1 MMEKKLLGVIIVL
14 LITITSLIATSN
26 TYEKEIILV
35 NEFKLLPITYDKTPI
50 FYGEEN
56 TGRTD
61 CYFVYIE
68 KDEKIGKTLL
78 PKYKTTI
85 TKNSESPALKKYLV
99 KPVPKN
105 KIYDFIFIH
114 QETTRYEIVV

>member
-1 MMEKKLLGVIIVL
+1 MEKKLLGVIIVL

-35 NEFKLLPITYDKTPI
+35 NEFKLLPITYDEAPV

-61 CYFVYIE
+61 CYFVYI
-68 KDEKIGKTLL
+68 KNNTKIEKTLL
-78 PKYKTTI
+78 PKYKTSI
-85 TKNSESPALKKYLV
+85 LENATKPILKKYSI
-99 KPVPKN
+99 KPIPKN
-105 KIYDFIFIH
+105 KIYDFFFIH

>member
-1 MMEKKLLGVIIVL
+1 MEKKLLGVIIVL

-61 CYFVYIE
+61 CYFVYIK
-68 KDEKIGKTLL
+68 KDEKIEKILL
-78 PKYKTTI
+78 PKYKTII
-85 TKNSESPALKKYLV
+85 TKSFENPALKECLI

-105 KIYDFIFIH
+105 KIYDFLFIH